1 MCGNKK
7 VGECRLSWAFGVGF
21 RRWLRPDGSGPVDG
35 RSFGR
40 LGGGGRRHE
49 GREVV
54 AEVLGLSATPETVD
68 ELSARL
74 GNGESKHAH
83 LLKNVSRKLNPMVT
97 SLCSPSSPPP
107 VFLPCL
113 PAALGATSISTQ
125 GGSMSFACWNP
136 PPRGL
141 GRSSN
146 SVGEERGAA
155 DGADQKGVEV
165 PRAPKKR
172 TVRTEEGS
180 PT

>member
-1 MCGNKK
+1 MGARIAEAWVAGSSLTSNAMFWYRTELCSLH
-7 VGECRLSWAFGVGF
+7 RLGREYVWDREGWRMSFIVGF

-54 AEVLGLSATPETVD
+54 AEVLGLSATPEAVD
-68 ELSARL
+68 EPSARL
-74 GNGESKHAH
+74 GSGKSEHAH

-113 PAALGATSISTQ
+113 PVALGATSISTQ
-125 GGSMSFACWNP
+125 GGSMSFAC
-136 PPRGL
+136 
-141 GRSSN
+141 
-146 SVGEERGAA
+146 
-155 DGADQKGVEV
+155 
-165 PRAPKKR
+165 
-172 TVRTEEGS
+172 
-180 PT
+180 